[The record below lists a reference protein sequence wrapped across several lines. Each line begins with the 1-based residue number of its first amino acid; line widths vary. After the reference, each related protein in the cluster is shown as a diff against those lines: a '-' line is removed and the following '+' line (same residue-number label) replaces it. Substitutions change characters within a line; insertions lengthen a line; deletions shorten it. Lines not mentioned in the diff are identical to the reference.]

1 MTDDLNEWDELDEW
15 DKLIATARG
24 GPSPRDNL
32 DRLKRQLAEAIAI
45 ADRNGQDI
53 SQLVA
58 RQVHIDQ
65 LLAAL

>member
-1 MTDDLNEWDELDEW
+1 MTDDLNEWDEL
-15 DKLIATARG
+15 IATARG
-24 GPSPRDNL
+24 GLSPRDNL
-32 DRLKRQLAEAIAI
+32 DRLKRQLTAAIAI
-45 ADRNGQDI
+45 ADRNGEDI

>member
-15 DKLIATARG
+15 DKLIATATSG
-24 GPSPRDNL
+24 LSPRDNL
-32 DRLKRQLAEAIAI
+32 DRLKRQLAAAIAL
-45 ADRNGQDI
+45 AELNGEDI

-58 RQVHIDQ
+58 RQGHIDQ